1 MNSLELQ
8 TFTLGELYTNSYV
21 VYDKETRNAFIID
34 APCPF
39 DAVTQFIK
47 NEKLNVAFLLLTHGH
62 FDHIGGLRDQTISF
76 GVHKD
81 DEQFLKNSVM
91 NGSIYFNS
99 SVKVDRGADF
109 FLKEGT
115 SLKFDSF
122 TMDILH
128 TPGHTPGSVCIKIDK
143 WLFSGDTI
151 FLSAVGRTD
160 IALGSHETLMNSI
173 KDKILVLPKDTII
186 YPGHGAPTTI
196 GREIKENPFLKD

>member
-1 MNSLELQ
+1 MNNLDLKI
-8 TFTLGELYTNSYV
+8 FALGELYTNSYV

-34 APCPF
+34 APWPF

-47 NEKLNVAFLLLTHGH
+47 NEKLNVSFLLLTHGH
-62 FDHIGGLRDQTISF
+62 FDHIEGLRDQSF
-76 GVHKD
+76 SFAVHKD

-91 NGSIYFNS
+91 NGSIFFNS
-99 SVKVDRGADF
+99 SVKVDRDADF

-115 SLKFDSF
+115 PLEFDSLVL
-122 TMDILH
+122 DILH

-151 FLSAVGRTD
+151 FLGAIGRTD
-160 IALGSHETLMNSI
+160 IALGSHETLMKSI
-173 KDKILVLPKDTII
+173 NDKVVVLPKDTII

-196 GREIKENPFLKD
+196 EREIEENPFLKD

>member
-1 MNSLELQ
+1 MNNLELQ

-34 APCPF
+34 APWPF
-39 DAVTQFIK
+39 GAVTQFIK
-47 NEKLNVAFLLLTHGH
+47 NEKLNVVFLLLTHGH
-62 FDHIGGLRDQTISF
+62 FDHIGGLRDQPFSF
-76 GVHKD
+76 AIHKD
-81 DEQFLKNSVM
+81 DEQLLKNSVM

-99 SVKVDRGADF
+99 SIKVDRGVNF

-115 SLKFDSF
+115 PLEFGSSVLNV
-122 TMDILH
+122 LH
-128 TPGHTPGSVCIKIDK
+128 TPGHTPGSVCIKIGK

-186 YPGHGAPTTI
+186 YPGHGSPTTI
-196 GREIKENPFLKD
+196 EKEIKDNPFLKD